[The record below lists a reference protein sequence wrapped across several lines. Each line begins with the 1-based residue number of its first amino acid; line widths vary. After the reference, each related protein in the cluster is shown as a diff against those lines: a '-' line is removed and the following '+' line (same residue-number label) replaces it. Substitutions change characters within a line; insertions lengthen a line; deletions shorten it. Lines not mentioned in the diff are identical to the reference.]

1 MKRGRFIGLN
11 EADRRQMTIPDQ
23 PQVKKIK
30 SHTSITTRVK
40 ALSVRNGM
48 GSDEA

>member
-1 MKRGRFIGLN
+1 MKRGRFRGLN

-23 PQVKKIK
+23 QQVKKIK
-30 SHTSITTRVK
+30 WDTSITTRVK
-40 ALSVRNGM
+40 ALSVRNGV